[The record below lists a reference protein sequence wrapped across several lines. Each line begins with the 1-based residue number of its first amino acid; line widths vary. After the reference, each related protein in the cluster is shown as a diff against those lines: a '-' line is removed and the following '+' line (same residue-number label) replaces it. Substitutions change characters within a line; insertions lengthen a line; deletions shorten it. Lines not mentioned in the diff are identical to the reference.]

1 MTIRSTVTRLLA
13 RAARF
18 GPPAGDTA
26 PAPDAAVMARV
37 SALEEQLRREQ
48 LARERLE
55 LLLSSM
61 HDAVFVIDTAGVVEQ
76 VNAAAA
82 ALLETTVED
91 LAGQAFDGLL
101 ANDGGNGFH
110 LDGARMQRRE
120 LALRTRHG
128 REVPVSCS
136 CAALPD
142 GWIITA
148 HDIAERKL
156 AEQRIRY
163 LARIDSLTKVP
174 NRMQFQH
181 LVQRAIARAR
191 RGRHR
196 LALLYLDLD
205 HFKEV
210 NDSHGHSAGDL
221 CLEVLTERLSA
232 KLPDGA
238 IIGRLAGDEFG
249 VLLDQLDLAQDLPA
263 QVSAV
268 VEPAL
273 TALHQPVDF
282 QGHQLHLAASA
293 GVAFY
298 PRDAG
303 NVIDLIRNADAA
315 LFHAKRRGGNRI
327 EFYHP
332 DMNAEAAERLLLKAR
347 LRQAFGKHELRVY
360 YQPKYS
366 LADGRLVGAEA
377 LVRWALDDRGLVLPA
392 DFIPLAEESSL
403 ILDIGEYVLD
413 QVCTDLAGWQGF
425 PSVDG
430 SVAVNLSLRQL
441 NQADFVG
448 QVESIL
454 ARRSI
459 DPARLE
465 MEITESTM
473 MENPQRTIR
482 ILGELHDMG
491 MRLAIDDFGTG
502 YSSLS
507 ALQKFPISTLKIDQS
522 FVGSVTSSHDQATIC
537 SMIIEMGHSLEM
549 DVVAEGVET
558 EDQLRFLRALNC
570 DYAQGHL
577 FGPAMP
583 AERMG
588 ELIRAGNQSRYPTSS
603 M

>member
-13 RAARF
+13 RAARS
-18 GPPAGDTA
+18 GQPGGEAV
-26 PAPDAAVMARV
+26 PAPDPALARV
-37 SALEEQLRREQ
+37 RELEEQLRSEQ
-48 LARERLE
+48 LARSRLE

-61 HDAVFVIDTAGVVEQ
+61 DDAVFVIDAQGVVEQ
-76 VNAAAA
+76 ANAAAA
-82 ALLETTVED
+82 TLLETTVED
-91 LAGQAFDGLL
+91 LAGKPFQSLL
-101 ANDGGNGFH
+101 ASEGASGFH
-110 LDGARMQRRE
+110 LDSAHVQRRE
-120 LALRTRHG
+120 LALRTRRG

-136 CAALPD
+136 CAALPA

-148 HDIAERKL
+148 HDIADRKL

-221 CLEVLTERLSA
+221 CLETLTERLSHR
-232 KLPDGA
+232 LPDGA

-249 VLLDQLDLAQDLPA
+249 VLIDQLDPGRDLPA
-263 QVSAV
+263 QLTAAV
-268 VEPAL
+268 TPAL
-273 TALHQPVDF
+273 AALREPLDF
-282 QGHQLHLAASA
+282 QGHLLHLAASA

-315 LFHAKRRGGNRI
+315 LFHAKRRGGARI

-332 DMNAEAAERLLLKAR
+332 DMNAAAAERLMLKAR

-360 YQPKYS
+360 YQPKYN
-366 LADGRLVGAEA
+366 LADGRMAGAEA
-377 LVRWALDDRGLVLPA
+377 LVRWAMDDRGLVLPA
-392 DFIPLAEESSL
+392 EFIPLAEESSL
-403 ILDIGEYVLD
+403 ILEIGEYVLD
-413 QVCTDLAGWQGF
+413 QVCTDLAGWPGF
-425 PSVDG
+425 PAADAR
-430 SVAVNLSLRQL
+430 VAVNLSLRQL
-441 NQADFVG
+441 NQPDFVG

-454 ARRSI
+454 ARHDI

-465 MEITESTM
+465 LEITESTM

-482 ILGELHDMG
+482 ILSELHDLG

-522 FVGSVTSSHDQATIC
+522 FVGNVTGSHDQATIV

-577 FGPAMP
+577 FGPAMS
-583 AERMG
+583 AERLG
-588 ELIRAGNQSRYPTSS
+588 ELIQAGDQSRYPTSS